1 MTATTLLLVRHAH
14 ADWQPDE
21 TRPLSEVGRRDAAR
35 VAGVLSPLAPTSIY
49 SSPYRRARQTVG
61 PLADRLGMPIVEMS
75 ELRERSLG
83 SDHVAPSFVDT

>member
-49 SSPYRRARQTVG
+49 SSPYRRARQTVEPG
-61 PLADRLGMPIVEMS
+61 GIGELQRLWVPE
-75 ELRERSLG
+75 
-83 SDHVAPSFVDT
+83 DPS